1 MKKIIEEG
9 SDYML
14 AAEEMIIEE
23 NEMIRNEGRI
33 LGRTE
38 GISIGEARGREKGI
52 SIGQNNIIKI
62 LFKNK
67 MTPKEISEKTG
78 IDLSE
83 ILRIVK

>member
-1 MKKIIEEG
+1 
-9 SDYML
+9 ML

-23 NEMIRNEGRI
+23 NKMIRNEGRL

-38 GISIGEARGREKGI
+38 GRAEGI
-52 SIGQNNIIKI
+52 SIGQNNIIKV

-78 IDLSE
+78 IALDKVLK
-83 ILRIVK
+83 IVNQ